1 MARIPAKVAARL
13 SAGVKRFQPVLASA
27 QARDVN
33 ESDTV
38 VIVTDIMA
46 DVLGYDKYA
55 DISSEHMI
63 RSTFCDLALKIDGDL
78 ALLVEVKAIGHDLKD
93 SHVKQAVDYAAN
105 KGCEW
110 VALTNA
116 RSWRVYRILFTKPIE
131 AELIADIDF
140 GQISPRKDGDL
151 ELLWLLSKE
160 GWRKSRLNEY
170 AAQQE
175 ALSRFTIAAILTSDA
190 CLALLRREIRRASPE
205 AKVEIDQIAEV
216 LCQDV
221 LKREVLEG
229 DKASAESVLLPEP
242 RSVSCAIPVS
252 NRSLQKPTGPARA
265 EESTQHNRR
274 LLRSRPEALGRR
286 V

>member
-229 DKASAESVLLPEP
+229 DKASAAKRLV
-242 RSVSCAIPVS
+242 
-252 NRSLQKPTGPARA
+252 ARA
-265 EESTQHNRR
+265 AKRQ
-274 LLRSRPEALGRR
+274 LRDTGEQSIAPEADRTSPGGG
-286 V
+286 VDAA